1 MCGFICMG
9 HHCRGGEGI
18 PSCEVVFKIISA
30 HTKVFPEL
38 KGWIFCF
45 ECQDSL
51 KNIKH
56 ELSWA
61 ELGSVI

>member
-56 ELSWA
+56 GTQ
-61 ELGSVI
+61 LG